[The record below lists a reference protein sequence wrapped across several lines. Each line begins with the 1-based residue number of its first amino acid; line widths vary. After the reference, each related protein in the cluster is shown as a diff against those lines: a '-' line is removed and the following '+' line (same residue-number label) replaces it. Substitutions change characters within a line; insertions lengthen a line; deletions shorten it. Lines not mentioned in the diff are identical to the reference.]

1 MRKRYLVAAGVL
13 VLVAAT
19 AVTVVATRYA
29 PEAGGDFSY
38 PRLKYADSLLSGN
51 DRCMVRH
58 MKLNPDVHPVYV
70 NGVPMGFC

>member
-1 MRKRYLVAAGVL
+1 VRKRYLVVGAVL
-13 VLVAAT
+13 VLAVASAI
-19 AVTVVATRYA
+19 TVVATRYA

-58 MKLNPDVHPVYV
+58 MKLNPDVRPVYV